1 MSNIEI
7 NDFSTEFYE
16 DFREDAN
23 YLADNINRT
32 MSDMARRYGGAL
44 EDVDR
49 YFDKHR
55 SNFLRLFETI
65 VGTEVISNRARI
77 DDVLK
82 DAILAGLAVCASTSR
97 GGNRDSDDFIA
108 GEFDN
113 NPFLRDLQRS
123 SRHDDRGRDRDRGGS
138 RYGRRNTVDYHTRRD
153 RSKTDRE
160 DTRRTTRRRS
170 SNVEAPRGRIAAIT
184 KPNKAQE
191 TNGTNNASRYE
202 RAERKERV
210 GNRETRETQPTP
222 TPEVTDLK
230 VGDVVTSQNF
240 NNGEKLRYGLA
251 YIAGDEQVVYNGET
265 LEVED
270 FLGSNEVDYE
280 QHRIDR
286 FYPDILG
293 DGNKTNLTEVALREA
308 EKVKD
313 QTIKRFV
320 NDPANPEASAV
331 ADPKLFQHAV
341 SGSYEEPMRL
351 HTHTYHP
358 IDLRNNI
365 LEDHGGTTDWFDKHA
380 LFVKADQV
388 LDLGNIS
395 NDAIEQLRHITTT
408 DKVLDMVG
416 ELIKVAGKIDP
427 FVWRLLHD
435 YITTGFN
442 KRLISLDLN
451 VVVSSITADWTGF
464 RDWLKDNRPE
474 LAETLNHK
482 NGITS
487 GLSVESGEEGNFLV
501 VSRNTLYLPIGSYDL
516 DFASATADQGFAV
529 VNEETKI
536 FKFINQ
542 LMANNLDTLY
552 ISTLDGQV
560 MAVRDLSGVM
570 GVRYFITKE

>member
-16 DFREDAN
+16 DFREDAG
-23 YLADNINRT
+23 YLADSINRT

-44 EDVDR
+44 DDVHR
-49 YFDKHR
+49 YFDEHR
-55 SNFLRLFETI
+55 NNFLRLFETI
-65 VGTEVISNRARI
+65 VGTEVINNRARI

-97 GGNRDSDDFIA
+97 SGNRDSDEFIA

-123 SRHDDRGRDRDRGGS
+123 SRHDERGRDRDRGGS
-138 RYGRRNTVDYHTRRD
+138 RYSGRRNTVDYHTRRD
-153 RSKTDRE
+153 RPSAGRE
-160 DTRRTTRRRS
+160 ETRRNTRRRS
-170 SNVEAPRGRIAAIT
+170 STVETPRGRIAAVT
-184 KPNKAQE
+184 KPKAQE
-191 TNGTNNASRYE
+191 TNTNNASRYE

-210 GNRETRETQPTP
+210 GNREVREVQPIP
-222 TPEVTDLK
+222 TPEVIDIK
-230 VGDVVTSQNF
+230 VGSVITSENF
-240 NNGEKLRYGLA
+240 NKVEKICYGLA
-251 YIAGDEQVVYNGET
+251 YVAGDEQVVYNGET
-265 LEVED
+265 LEVEN
-270 FLGSNEVDYE
+270 FVGNNEVDYE

-293 DGNKTNLTEVALREA
+293 DGNKTNLTEIALREA

-320 NDPANPEASAV
+320 NDPTNPEASAI

-341 SGSYEEPMRL
+341 SGSYEEPMRI

-358 IDLRNNI
+358 IDLRNII

-380 LFVKADQV
+380 LFVKAEQMI
-388 LDLGNIS
+388 DLGNVS

-451 VVVSSITADWTGF
+451 VVVTSITADWTGF

-516 DFASATADQGFAV
+516 DFASATANQGFAV

-542 LMANNLDTLY
+542 LMANNLDILY

>member
-23 YLADNINRT
+23 YLADNINRS

-44 EDVDR
+44 DDVDR
-49 YFDKHR
+49 YFDEHR

-97 GGNRDSDDFIA
+97 SGNRDSDEFIA
-108 GEFDN
+108 AEFDN

-123 SRHDDRGRDRDRGGS
+123 SRHDERGRDRDRGGS
-138 RYGRRNTVDYHTRRD
+138 RYSGRRNTVDYHTRRD
-153 RSKTDRE
+153 RPSAGRE
-160 DTRRTTRRRS
+160 ETRRTTRRRS
-170 SNVEAPRGRIAAIT
+170 STVEAPRGRIAAVT

-191 TNGTNNASRYE
+191 TNANNAGRYE

-210 GNRETRETQPTP
+210 GNREVREVQPTP
-222 TPEVTDLK
+222 TPEAISLK
-230 VGDVVTSQNF
+230 VGSVVTSENF
-240 NNGEKLRYGLA
+240 NNVEKVCYGLA
-251 YIAGDEQVVYNGET
+251 YVAGDEQVVYNGET
-265 LEVED
+265 LEVEN
-270 FLGSNEVDYE
+270 FVGNNEVDYE
-280 QHRIDR
+280 QHRVDR

-380 LFVKADQV
+380 LFVKAEQV
-388 LDLGNIS
+388 LDLGNVS

-451 VVVSSITADWTGF
+451 VVVTSITADWTGF
-464 RDWLKDNRPE
+464 REWLKDNRPE

-542 LMANNLDTLY
+542 LMVNNLDTLY

>member
-23 YLADNINRT
+23 YLADNINRS

-44 EDVDR
+44 DDVDR
-49 YFDKHR
+49 YFDEHR

-97 GGNRDSDDFIA
+97 GGNRDSDEFIA
-108 GEFDN
+108 AEFDN

-123 SRHDDRGRDRDRGGS
+123 SRHDERGRDRDRGGS
-138 RYGRRNTVDYHTRRD
+138 RYSGRRNTVDYHTRRD
-153 RSKTDRE
+153 RPSAGRE
-160 DTRRTTRRRS
+160 ETRRTTRRRS
-170 SNVEAPRGRIAAIT
+170 STVEAPRGRIAAVT

-191 TNGTNNASRYE
+191 TNANNAGRYE

-210 GNRETRETQPTP
+210 GNREVREVQPTP
-222 TPEVTDLK
+222 TPETISLK
-230 VGDVVTSQNF
+230 VGSVITSENF
-240 NNGEKLRYGLA
+240 NNVEKVCYGLA
-251 YIAGDEQVVYNGET
+251 YVAGDEQVVYNGES
-265 LEVED
+265 LEVEN
-270 FLGSNEVDYE
+270 FVGNNEVDYE

-320 NDPANPEASAV
+320 NDPSNPEASAV

-380 LFVKADQV
+380 LFVKAEQV
-388 LDLGNIS
+388 LDLGNVS

-451 VVVSSITADWTGF
+451 VVVTSITADWTGF
-464 RDWLKDNRPE
+464 REWLKDNRPE

-542 LMANNLDTLY
+542 LMVNNLDTLY

>member
-23 YLADNINRT
+23 YLADNINRS

-49 YFDKHR
+49 YFDEHR

-97 GGNRDSDDFIA
+97 GGNRDSDEFIA
-108 GEFDN
+108 AEFDN

-123 SRHDDRGRDRDRGGS
+123 SRHDSRGRDRDRGGS
-138 RYGRRNTVDYHTRRD
+138 RYSGRRNTVDYHTRRD
-153 RSKTDRE
+153 RPSEGRE
-160 DTRRTTRRRS
+160 ETRRTTRRRS
-170 SNVEAPRGRIAAIT
+170 STVEAPRGRIAAVT

-191 TNGTNNASRYE
+191 TNANNAGRYE

-210 GNRETRETQPTP
+210 GNRETREVQPTP
-222 TPEVTDLK
+222 TPEAISLK
-230 VGDVVTSQNF
+230 VGSVVTSENF
-240 NNGEKLRYGLA
+240 NNVEKICYGLA
-251 YIAGDEQVVYNGET
+251 YVAGDEQVVYNGET
-265 LEVED
+265 LEVEN
-270 FLGSNEVDYE
+270 FVGNNEVDYE
-280 QHRIDR
+280 QHRVDR

-388 LDLGNIS
+388 LDLGNVS

-451 VVVSSITADWTGF
+451 VVVTSITADWTGF
-464 RDWLKDNRPE
+464 REWLKDNRPE